1 MTSIPDL
8 APMQEALLGAPD
20 PHIVTLE
27 ARIRAAQLGAD
38 VAALD
43 QLLSE
48 DLLLTGPDGQLGT
61 KADDLAAHGSG
72 TVRFCAHEPEELRVR
87 RIGAHV
93 AVSALRARLTVDVAG
108 ARLQGT
114 FLYTRVWAQEDDG
127 AWRVVGGHVSL
138 VPRQRRQ
145 IPLRLRSNF
154 TGLPTGCRRWRGA
167 AICALVGSARS
178 RMGGRS
184 AQRSCRAIPITT
196 PADVW
201 TARGGG

>member
-8 APMQEALLGAPD
+8 ARMQEALLGAPD

-48 DLLLTGPDGQLGT
+48 DLLFTGPDGQLGT
-61 KADDLAAHGSG
+61 KVEDLAAHGSG
-72 TVRFCAHEPEELRVR
+72 TVRFCAHEPEELRIR

-108 ARLQGT
+108 ARVQGT
-114 FLYTRVWAQEDDG
+114 FRYTRVWAQEDDG

-138 VPRQRRQ
+138 
-145 IPLRLRSNF
+145 
-154 TGLPTGCRRWRGA
+154 LPPA
-167 AICALVGSARS
+167 A
-178 RMGGRS
+178 
-184 AQRSCRAIPITT
+184 
-196 PADVW
+196 PADPAAPAV
-201 TARGGG
+201 